1 MKERKTMR
9 RGLAIAI
16 ALCLAVFFSSLTS
29 AQAKNDPLG
38 SGKTKLTLEKS
49 FLSFLSQNGLKL
61 RAKLGAK
68 RQAKT
73 ITLPIIGGTMDLAE
87 GRGEIAQEGTIF
99 FQGAKGKVPLR
110 KITVKTRHTPLV
122 AKVGGSQLKVASAK
136 EISSK
141 RAGFGSTFS
150 AKELSLTAKAAT
162 RLNKKL
168 RPRVPFTQGQ
178 LMGSLKT
185 TPQPALIT
193 IEDRGRA
200 TLAFDPAF
208 AAKLEGRFVSLNP
221 VFPAEHQG
229 ATFTFPLAAGG
240 ALAPDGSQGTLRT
253 AGEVEALQ
261 LHGAQLFWR
270 ELWLDLGAR
279 QGTVEAELLPTPP
292 YPGKSARTALF
303 DLGATAVSSD
313 PKSRTISVS
322 GAPLTLNAAGAQELN
337 EAFGGGRALFA
348 VGELVGTVS
357 FGAVGE

>member
-1 MKERKTMR
+1 MKTK
-9 RGLAIAI
+9 I
-16 ALCLAVFFSSLTS
+16 ALCLLPCLLLFASG

-38 SGKTKLTLEKS
+38 SGKTKLTLDKS
-49 FLSFLSQNGLKL
+49 LLSYLAQNGLKL

-68 RQAKT
+68 RQAQT
-73 ITLPIIGGTMDLAE
+73 ITLPVIGGTMDLAE
-87 GRGEIAQEGTIF
+87 GIGEIQQEGTLLF
-99 FQGAKGKVPLR
+99 EGAKGKVPFR
-110 KITVKTRHTPLV
+110 DITIKTKKTPLV

-141 RAGFGSTFS
+141 RAGFGSTFT

-168 RPRVPFTQGQ
+168 RPKVPFAQGQ
-178 LMGSLKT
+178 LLGSLT
-185 TPQPALIT
+185 STPQPELIT
-193 IEDRGRA
+193 IEDKGRA
-200 TLAFDPAF
+200 TLVFDPAF
-208 AAKLEGRFVSLNP
+208 VAKLEGRFVSLNP

-240 ALAPDGSQGTLRT
+240 ALAPNGSQGTLRS

-270 ELWLDLGAR
+270 ELWLDLGAH
-279 QGTVEAELLPTPP
+279 QGTVEAELLPSPP
-292 YPGKSARTALF
+292 YPGKSPRTALF
-303 DLGATAVSSD
+303 DLGATAVASD

-337 EAFGGGRALFA
+337 EAFGGGKVLFA
-348 VGELVGTVS
+348 VGEVVGAVS
-357 FGAVGE
+357 FSGVGE

>member
-1 MKERKTMR
+1 MKLKTT
-9 RGLAIAI
+9 I
-16 ALCLAVFFSSLTS
+16 ALLALFLCFASG

-38 SGKTKLTLEKS
+38 SGKTKLTLDKS
-49 FLSFLSQNGLKL
+49 LLSFLVHNDLKL

-68 RQAKT
+68 RKGKA
-73 ITLPIIGGTMDLAE
+73 ISLPVVGGTMDLAE
-87 GRGEIAQEGTIF
+87 GRGEIQQEGTLVF
-99 FQGAKGKVPLR
+99 EGAKGKVPFR
-110 KITVKTRHTPLV
+110 DITIKTKKTPLV

-136 EISSK
+136 TISSK
-141 RAGFGSTFS
+141 RAGFGSTFK
-150 AKELSLTAKAAT
+150 AQKLTLTAKAAT

-168 RPRVPFTQGQ
+168 RPKVPFAQGQ
-178 LMGSLKT
+178 LLGSLT
-185 TPQPALIT
+185 STPQPALIT
-193 IEDRGRA
+193 IEDKGRA

-208 AAKLEGRFVSLNP
+208 VSKLEGRFVSLNP

-229 ATFTFPLAAGG
+229 ATYTFPLAAGG
-240 ALAPDGSQGTLRT
+240 ALAPNGSQGTLRS

-270 ELWLDLGAR
+270 ELWLDLGAH

-292 YPGKSARTALF
+292 YPGKTPRGALF
-303 DLGATAVSSD
+303 DLGIVPVASD

-348 VGELVGTVS
+348 AGELVGAVS
-357 FGAVGE
+357 FAAVGE